1 MKRAL
6 LWLGGG
12 LVAFA
17 LLVVAIA
24 PELLG
29 SIDVVGGMVAL
40 TLLMLVPALL
50 IALIFVSV
58 RRRQQRDQGRG
69 V

>member
-12 LVAFA
+12 LAAFV

-29 SIDVVGGMVAL
+29 SLDVVGGLVAL
-40 TLLMLVPALL
+40 TLVMLVPALV

-58 RRRQQRDQGRG
+58 RRRQQRDDGRG

>member
-12 LVAFA
+12 LVVFV
-17 LLVVAIA
+17 LLVLAIA

-29 SIDVVGGMVAL
+29 SIDVVGGMIAL
-40 TLLMLVPALL
+40 TLVTLVPALL
-50 IALIFVSV
+50 VALIFVSV
-58 RRRQQRDQGRG
+58 RRRQQRDPRRG
-69 V
+69 A

>member
-6 LWLGGG
+6 LWLVGG
-12 LVAFA
+12 LAAFV

-29 SIDVVGGMVAL
+29 SLDVVGGLVAL
-40 TLLMLVPALL
+40 TLVMLVPALV

-58 RRRQQRDQGRG
+58 RRRQQRDDGRG